1 MFTVCVRVRVG
12 KHNTVRVYFSESR
25 ANVSVSFGRK
35 KIRKLSRGYQ
45 LSVSTLKEMKN
56 IFNYLKAAS
65 HFVSLCRVL
74 FASFMW
80 SVALYTSVSCFF
92 LLFIRNSCQTLSS
105 SWVEPPGQTFA
116 RELWVSFPDSP

>member
-25 ANVSVSFGRK
+25 ANVSVSFGGK

-45 LSVSTLKEMKN
+45 PSVSTLKEMKN

-74 FASFMW
+74 LASFMW

-92 LLFIRNSCQTLSS
+92 SVVHQELVSNPEFILGGATRTDICQGALG
-105 SWVEPPGQTFA
+105 E
-116 RELWVSFPDSP
+116 FP